1 MAWPD
6 ARRFTGRTL
15 LVPERVAAHSE
26 VKAPIKRLAM
36 TKTLH
41 HRACHLCEAICG
53 LTLETTQADDG
64 SLAITSIKGD
74 ALDTFSRGHICPKAV
89 ALQDIQNDPDR
100 LHQPMLRVGSEWQP
114 IAWEDA
120 FALVAE
126 RLSGIQARHGQNAVA
141 VYQGN
146 PSVHNYGLMTHSNYF
161 LGQLKTRNRFSATSV
176 DQLPHH
182 LTSHL
187 MYGHG
192 LLLPIPDIDH
202 TDFMLILGGNPLASN
217 GSIMTVPDVEKRLKA
232 IQARGGK
239 VVVVD
244 PRRSETAAMADQH
257 LFVRPGGDAAL
268 LFGVLNTL
276 FAEHLTRDSHLPI
289 EGLDDVRAAIAGF
302 TADAMSRQCAVPAEQ
317 IRQLARDFAAA
328 DKAVCYGRMG
338 VSTQA
343 FGTLCHWLVQLINLV
358 TGNLDRV
365 GGAVCTTPAVDLVAS
380 TGGGHFNR
388 WQSRVSARPEYGGE
402 LPVSALAEEMLTAGE
417 GQIRALV
424 TVAGNPVLST
434 PNGRQL
440 EQALD
445 GLEFMVSIDLYINE
459 TTRYADLI
467 LPSTSA
473 LENDHYDTTFNM
485 FAVRNVT
492 RFNRAILPKPAGAL
506 HDWEI
511 FVGLAKAFAAQTGA
525 ALKPTLPP
533 AQMIDLGLRAGVYGD
548 ASAHKLSVE
557 RLADYPHGID
567 LGPLRPNLAARLKTA
582 DGKVQA
588 APAVILADLARF
600 AAQPLPVA
608 DELLLIGR
616 RHVRSNN
623 SWMHNYHRLVKGK
636 PRHQLLMHPDDLSR
650 RQLSDGQRVRVSS
663 RIGMIEVEVVASLDM
678 MPGVVSLP
686 HGRGHGRP
694 GVQMTIASGQP
705 GASAN
710 DLTDERQL
718 DELSGNA
725 ALNGV
730 PVQVAAA

>member
-1 MAWPD
+1 
-6 ARRFTGRTL
+6 
-15 LVPERVAAHSE
+15 
-26 VKAPIKRLAM
+26 M

-53 LTLETTQADDG
+53 LTIETTESEG
-64 SLAITSIKGD
+64 NVAISSIKGD

-100 LHQPMLRVGSEWQP
+100 LRQPMRRVGSEWLP
-114 IAWEDA
+114 IEWDEA
-120 FALVAE
+120 FALVAGK
-126 RLSGIQARHGQNAVA
+126 LAAIQERHGQNAVA

-161 LGQLKTRNRFSATSV
+161 LGLLKTRNRFSATSV

-182 LTSHL
+182 LSSYL

-276 FAEHLTRDSHLPI
+276 FGEGLTRDSHLPVD
-289 EGLDDVRAAIAGF
+289 GLDEVRAAVETF
-302 TADAMSRQCAVPAEQ
+302 TAEVMSPLCAVSAEQ

-328 DKAVCYGRMG
+328 PSAVCYGRMG

-343 FGTLCHWLVQLINLV
+343 FGTLCHWVVQLINLV

-365 GGAVCTTPAVDLVAS
+365 GGALCTEPAVDLVAS
-380 TGGGHFNR
+380 TSGGHFNK
-388 WQSRVSARPEYGGE
+388 WQSRVSGRPEYGGE
-402 LPVSALAEEMLTAGE
+402 LPVSALAEEMLTAGD
-417 GQIRALV
+417 GQIRALI

-440 EQALD
+440 ERALD
-445 GLEFMVSIDLYINE
+445 GLDFMVSIDLYINE

-473 LENDHYDTTFNM
+473 LENDHYDTTFNL

-492 RFNRAILPKPAGAL
+492 RFNRAILAKPEGAL

-511 FVGLAKAFAAQTGA
+511 FVGLAKAFAEKTGKE
-525 ALKPTLPP
+525 LKPTMPP
-533 AQMIDLGLRAGVYGD
+533 AKMIDMGLRMGRYGD
-548 ASAHKLSVE
+548 ASEQQLS
-557 RLADYPHGID
+557 LATLFDHPHGID
-567 LGPLRPNLAARLKTA
+567 LGALKANLAPRLKTPNQR
-582 DGKVQA
+582 VQA
-588 APAVILADLARF
+588 APPEILADLARF
-600 AAQPLPVA
+600 AALQAPAA
-608 DELLLIGR
+608 DELLMIGR

-636 PRHQLLMHPDDLSR
+636 PRHQLLMHPDDLASR
-650 RQLSDGQRVRVSS
+650 GLNDGQLVRVSS
-663 RIGMIEVEVVASLDM
+663 RVGQIEVEVLGSLDM
-678 MPGVVSLP
+678 MKGVVSLP
-686 HGRGHGRP
+686 HGWGHSRP
-694 GVQMTIASGQP
+694 GVQMAIASGQP
-705 GASAN
+705 GSSAN
-710 DLTDERQL
+710 DLTDECQL

-730 PVQVAAA
+730 PVTVAAA

>member
-1 MAWPD
+1 
-6 ARRFTGRTL
+6 
-15 LVPERVAAHSE
+15 
-26 VKAPIKRLAM
+26 M

-53 LTLETTQADDG
+53 LNIETTVLPDEG
-64 SLAITSIKGD
+64 TRITSIKGD
-74 ALDTFSRGHICPKAV
+74 SLDSFSRGHICPKAV

-100 LHQPMLRVGSEWQP
+100 LRQPMRRAGEQWQA
-114 IAWEDA
+114 IGWQEA
-120 FALVAE
+120 FDLVAE
-126 RLSGIQARHGQNAVA
+126 RLADIQQRHGQNAVA

-182 LTSHL
+182 LSSFL

-192 LLLPIPDIDH
+192 LLLPIADIDH

-232 IQARGGK
+232 IQGRGGK

-244 PRRSETAAMADQH
+244 PRRSETAAIADQH
-257 LFVRPGGDAAL
+257 VFVRPGGDAAL
-268 LFGVLNTL
+268 LLGLLNTL
-276 FAEHLTRDSHLPI
+276 FEEGLTRATHLPVD
-289 EGLDDVRAAIAGF
+289 GLDEVRQAVVGLHAE
-302 TADAMSRQCAVPAEQ
+302 AMSPRCGVPAEQ

-338 VSTQA
+338 ISTQA

-365 GGAVCTTPAVDLVAS
+365 GGALCTQPAVDLVAS
-380 TGGGHFNR
+380 TSGGHFNR
-388 WQSRVSARPEYGGE
+388 WQSRVSGLPEYAGE
-402 LPVSALAEEMLTAGE
+402 LPVSALAEEMLVEGE
-417 GQIRALV
+417 GQVRALI

-434 PNGRQL
+434 PNGRRL
-440 EQALD
+440 DQALD
-445 GLEFMVSIDLYINE
+445 GLEFMLSIDLYINE
-459 TTRYADLI
+459 TTRHADLI

-473 LENDHYDTTFNM
+473 LENDHYDTTFNT

-492 RFNRAILPKPAGAL
+492 RFNRAILEKPEGAL

-511 FVGLAKAFAAQTGA
+511 FVGLAKAFAARTGRE
-525 ALKPTLPP
+525 LKATLPP
-533 AQMIDLGLRAGVYGD
+533 AQMIDYGLRSGLYGD
-548 ASAHKLSVE
+548 ASDWKLSLKT
-557 RLADYPHGID
+557 LADHPHGLD
-567 LGPLRPNLAARLKTA
+567 LGPLQPNLAPRLKT
-582 DGKVQA
+582 VNQRIQA
-588 APAVILADLARF
+588 APEVILADLTRF
-600 AAQPLPVA
+600 AAVALPDA

-636 PRHQLLMHPDDLSR
+636 PRHQLLMHPADLARRGLVNGQQVSVTSR
-650 RQLSDGQRVRVSS
+650 VGA
-663 RIGMIEVEVVASLDM
+663 IEVEVVESLDM

-686 HGRGHGRP
+686 HGWGHGRA
-694 GVQMTIASGQP
+694 GVRMEIAQSQP

-710 DLTDERQL
+710 DLTDERSL
-718 DELSGNA
+718 DVLSGNA
-725 ALNGV
+725 VLNGV

>member
-1 MAWPD
+1 
-6 ARRFTGRTL
+6 
-15 LVPERVAAHSE
+15 
-26 VKAPIKRLAM
+26 M

-53 LTLETTQADDG
+53 LTLEITEEPG
-64 SLAITSIKGD
+64 SAPRITSIKGD
-74 ALDTFSRGHICPKAV
+74 PLDSFSRGHVCPKAV

-100 LHQPMLRVGSEWQP
+100 LRQPVRRVGNQWQP
-114 IAWEDA
+114 IGWDEA

-126 RLSGIQARHGQNAVA
+126 RLASIQQRHGNNAVA
-141 VYQGN
+141 TYQGN

-182 LTSHL
+182 LTSYL

-257 LFVRPGGDAAL
+257 LFIRPGGDVAL
-268 LFGVLNTL
+268 LFGLLNCI
-276 FAEHLTRDSHLPI
+276 FDAGLTRDSHLPVD
-289 EGLDDVRAAIAGF
+289 GLAEVRQAISQF
-302 TADAMSRQCAVPAEQ
+302 TAEAMSPLCAIPAAQ
-317 IRQLARDFAAA
+317 IRQLARDFASA

-343 FGTLCHWLVQLINLV
+343 FGTLCHWLLQLLNLV

-365 GGAVCTTPAVDLVAS
+365 GGALCTQPAVDLVAATS
-380 TGGGHFNR
+380 GGHFNV
-388 WQSRVSARPEYGGE
+388 WQSRVSGLPEYAGE
-402 LPVSALAEEMLTAGE
+402 LPVSALAEEMLTEGE
-417 GQIRALV
+417 GQVRALI

-440 EQALD
+440 EQALE
-445 GLEFMVSIDLYINE
+445 GLEFMLSIDLYINE

-473 LENDHYDTTFNM
+473 LENDHYDTTFNL
-485 FAVRNVT
+485 FAVRNVS
-492 RFNRAILPKPAGAL
+492 RFNRAILPKPEGAL

-511 FVGLAKAFAAQTGA
+511 FVGLAKAFAAQTA
-525 ALKPTLPP
+525 SPLKPTLAP
-533 AQMIDLGLRAGVYGD
+533 AQMIDMGLRAGPYGD
-548 ASAHKLSVE
+548 ASPLKLS
-557 RLADYPHGID
+557 LATLDQHPHGID
-567 LGPLRPNLAARLKTA
+567 LGALQPNLAARLKTENRRI
-582 DGKVQA
+582 QA
-588 APAVILADLARF
+588 APAPIMADLQRF
-600 AAQPLPVA
+600 AALSAPAPG
-608 DELLLIGR
+608 ELLLIGR

-636 PRHQLLMHPDDLSR
+636 PRHQLLMNPDDLAQR
-650 RQLSDGQRVRVSS
+650 GLSDGQRVRVSS
-663 RIGMIEVEVVASLDM
+663 RVGAVEVDVLASSEM

-686 HGRGHGRP
+686 HGWGHRRP
-694 GVQMTIASGQP
+694 GVQMSIAMEQP
-705 GASAN
+705 GCSAN

-718 DELSGNA
+718 DALSGNA

-730 PVQVAAA
+730 PVTVEAA

>member
-1 MAWPD
+1 
-6 ARRFTGRTL
+6 
-15 LVPERVAAHSE
+15 
-26 VKAPIKRLAM
+26 M
-36 TKTLH
+36 TKSLH
-41 HRACHLCEAICG
+41 YRACHLCEAICG
-53 LTLETTQADDG
+53 LAIETELQPDG
-64 SLAITSIKGD
+64 STQIRSIKGD
-74 ALDTFSRGHICPKAV
+74 PQDSFSRGHICPKAV

-100 LHQPMLRVGSEWQP
+100 IRQPMRRIGEQWQA
-114 IAWEDA
+114 IAWDEA
-120 FALVAE
+120 FELVAE
-126 RLSGIQARHGQNAVA
+126 RLSAIRAEHGQNAVA

-161 LGQLKTRNRFSATSV
+161 LGLLKTRNRFSATSV

-192 LLLPIPDIDH
+192 LLIPIPDIDH

-239 VVVVD
+239 LVVVD
-244 PRRSETAAMADQH
+244 PRRSETAAIADQH
-257 LFVRPGGDAAL
+257 LFVRPGSDAAL
-268 LFGVLNTL
+268 LLALLNTL
-276 FAEHLTRDSHLPI
+276 FEEGLTRGSHLPV
-289 EGLDDVRAAIAGF
+289 EGLEQVRAAIAEF
-302 TADAMSRQCAVPAEQ
+302 TAEAMSARCGVPAAT

-343 FGTLCHWLVQLINLV
+343 FGTLCQWLVQLINLV

-365 GGAVCTTPAVDLVAS
+365 GGALCTMPAVDLVAS
-380 TGGGHFNR
+380 TSGGHFNR
-388 WQSRVSARPEYGGE
+388 WQSRVSGLPEYGGE
-402 LPVSALAEEMLTAGE
+402 LPVSALAEEMLTPGE

-440 EQALD
+440 EQALQ
-445 GLEFMVSIDLYINE
+445 GLDFMLSVDFYINE

-467 LPSTSA
+467 LPPTA
-473 LENDHYDTTFNM
+473 PLEHDHYDTTFNV

-492 RFNRAILPKPAGAL
+492 RFNEAILAKPEGAL

-511 FVGLAKAFAAQTGA
+511 FVGLAQAFATRNGLE
-525 ALKPTLPP
+525 LKPTLAPE
-533 AQMIDLGLRAGVYGD
+533 QMIDMGLRFGPYGD
-548 ASAHKLSVE
+548 RSERKLS
-557 RLADYPHGID
+557 LAALRDHPHGLD
-567 LGPLRPNLAARLKTA
+567 LGPLQANLAARLKTA
-582 DGKVQA
+582 SKAVEA
-588 APAVILADLARF
+588 APDLLLGDLGRF
-600 AAQPLPVA
+600 AAQVPPAA

-636 PRHQLLMHPDDLSR
+636 PRHQLLMNPSDLASR
-650 RQLSDGQRVRVSS
+650 GLVDGQRVQVRSRVGS
-663 RIGMIEVEVVASLDM
+663 IEVEVAASDEVM
-678 MPGVVSLP
+678 AGVVSLP
-686 HGRGHGRP
+686 HGWGHARP
-694 GVQMTIASGQP
+694 GVQMAIASEQP

-710 DLTDERQL
+710 DLTDERRL
-718 DELSGNA
+718 DALSGNA
-725 ALNGV
+725 VLNGV
-730 PVQVAAA
+730 PVEVVAA

>member
-1 MAWPD
+1 
-6 ARRFTGRTL
+6 
-15 LVPERVAAHSE
+15 
-26 VKAPIKRLAM
+26 M

-53 LTLETTQADDG
+53 LTIETTESEG
-64 SLAITSIKGD
+64 NVAISSIKGD

-100 LHQPMLRVGSEWQP
+100 LRQPMRRVGSEWLP
-114 IAWEDA
+114 IEWDEA
-120 FALVAE
+120 FALVAGK
-126 RLSGIQARHGQNAVA
+126 LAAIQERHGQNAVA

-161 LGQLKTRNRFSATSV
+161 LGLLKTRNRFSATSV

-182 LTSHL
+182 LSSYL

-276 FAEHLTRDSHLPI
+276 FGEGLTRDSHLPVD
-289 EGLDDVRAAIAGF
+289 GLDEVRAAVEAF
-302 TADAMSRQCAVPAEQ
+302 TAEAMSPLCAVSAEQ

-328 DKAVCYGRMG
+328 PSAVCYGRMG

-358 TGNLDRV
+358 TDNLDRV
-365 GGAVCTTPAVDLVAS
+365 GGALCTEPAVDLVAS
-380 TGGGHFNR
+380 TSGGHFNK
-388 WQSRVSARPEYGGE
+388 WQSRVSGRPEYGGE

-417 GQIRALV
+417 GQIRALI

-440 EQALD
+440 ERALD
-445 GLEFMVSIDLYINE
+445 GLDFMVSIDLYINE

-473 LENDHYDTTFNM
+473 LENDHYDTTFNL

-492 RFNRAILPKPAGAL
+492 RFNRAILAKPEGAL

-511 FVGLAKAFAAQTGA
+511 FVGLAKAFAEKTGKE
-525 ALKPTLPP
+525 LKPTMPP
-533 AQMIDLGLRAGVYGD
+533 AKMIDMGLRMGRYGD
-548 ASAHKLSVE
+548 ASEQQLS
-557 RLADYPHGID
+557 LATLFDYPHGID
-567 LGPLRPNLAARLKTA
+567 LGALKANLAPRLKTPNQR
-582 DGKVQA
+582 VQA
-588 APAVILADLARF
+588 APPEILADLARF
-600 AAQPLPVA
+600 AALQAPAA
-608 DELLLIGR
+608 DELLMIGR

-636 PRHQLLMHPDDLSR
+636 PRHQLLMHPDDLASR
-650 RQLSDGQRVRVSS
+650 GLSDGQLVRVSS
-663 RIGMIEVEVVASLDM
+663 RVGQIEVEVLGSLDM
-678 MPGVVSLP
+678 MKGVVSLP
-686 HGRGHGRP
+686 HGWGHSRP
-694 GVQMTIASGQP
+694 GVQMAIASGQP
-705 GASAN
+705 GSSAN
-710 DLTDERQL
+710 DLTDECQL

-730 PVQVAAA
+730 PVTVAAA

>member
-1 MAWPD
+1 
-6 ARRFTGRTL
+6 
-15 LVPERVAAHSE
+15 
-26 VKAPIKRLAM
+26 M

-53 LTLETTQADDG
+53 LTLETTQAEDG

-74 ALDTFSRGHICPKAV
+74 PLDTFSRGHICPKAV

-126 RLSGIQARHGQNAVA
+126 KLAGIQARYGQNSVA

-161 LGQLKTRNRFSATSV
+161 LGLLKTRNRFSATSV

-182 LTSHL
+182 LSSHL

-244 PRRSETAAMADQH
+244 PRRSETAVIADQH

-268 LFGVLNTL
+268 LFGLLNTL
-276 FAEHLTRDSHLPI
+276 FAENLTRASHLPVD
-289 EGLDDVRAAIAGF
+289 GLDDVRRAIAGF
-302 TADAMSRQCAVPAEQ
+302 TAEAMSRQCALPAEQ

-328 DKAVCYGRMG
+328 DRAVCYGRMG

-358 TGNLDRV
+358 TGNLDRP
-365 GGAVCTTPAVDLVAS
+365 GGALCTTPAVDLVAS
-380 TGGGHFNR
+380 TSGGHFNR
-388 WQSRVSARPEYGGE
+388 WQSRVSGRPEYGGE
-402 LPVSALAEEMLTAGE
+402 LPVSALAEEMLTEGE

-445 GLEFMVSIDLYINE
+445 GLEFMVSVDLYINE

-485 FAVRNVT
+485 FAVRNVS
-492 RFNRAILPKPAGAL
+492 RFNRAILPKPDGAL

-511 FVGLAKAFAAQTGA
+511 FVGLAKAFAAHTGV

-533 AQMIDLGLRAGVYGD
+533 AQMIDFGLRAGMYGD
-548 ASAHKLSVE
+548 ASSHQLSVAM
-557 RLADYPHGID
+557 LAEHPHGVD
-567 LGPLRPNLAARLKTA
+567 LGPLTPNLAARLKTA
-582 DGKVQA
+582 NGQVQA

-600 AAQPLPVA
+600 TAQPLPPA

-636 PRHQLLMHPDDLSR
+636 PRHQLLMHPEDLAR
-650 RQLSDGQRVRVSS
+650 RQLSDGQRVKVSS
-663 RIGMIEVEVVASLDM
+663 RIGMIEVEVAASLDM

-686 HGRGHGRP
+686 HGWGHGRP
-694 GVQMTIASGQP
+694 GVQMTIASRQP

-730 PVQVAAA
+730 PVHVAAA

>member
-1 MAWPD
+1 
-6 ARRFTGRTL
+6 
-15 LVPERVAAHSE
+15 
-26 VKAPIKRLAM
+26 M

-53 LTLETTQADDG
+53 LTLETTQAEDG

-74 ALDTFSRGHICPKAV
+74 PLDTFSRGHICPKAV

-114 IAWEDA
+114 IPWDDA

-126 RLSGIQARHGQNAVA
+126 RLAGIQARHGQNAVA

-244 PRRSETAAMADQH
+244 PRRSETAAIADQH
-257 LFVRPGGDAAL
+257 VFVRPGGDAAL
-268 LFGVLNTL
+268 LFGLLNTL
-276 FAEHLTRDSHLPI
+276 FSENLTRDSHLPV
-289 EGLDDVRAAIAGF
+289 EGLDDVRNAIAGF

-365 GGAVCTTPAVDLVAS
+365 GGALCTTPAVDLVAS

-388 WQSRVSARPEYGGE
+388 WQSRVSGRPEYGGE
-402 LPVSALAEEMLTAGE
+402 LPVSALAEEMLTEGD

-445 GLEFMVSIDLYINE
+445 GLEFMLSIDLYINE

-511 FVGLAKAFAAQTGA
+511 FVGLAKAFAAQTGV
-525 ALKPTLPP
+525 ALKPTMAP
-533 AQMIDLGLRAGVYGD
+533 AQMIDFGLRAGTYGD
-548 ASAHKLSVE
+548 ASSHQLSVAM
-557 RLADYPHGID
+557 LADHPHGVD
-567 LGPLRPNLAARLKTA
+567 LGPLTPNLAARLKTPN
-582 DGKVQA
+582 GQVQA

-600 AAQPLPVA
+600 TAQPEPVA
-608 DELLLIGR
+608 NELLLIGR

-636 PRHQLLMHPDDLSR
+636 PRHQLHMHPDDLAS
-650 RQLSDGQRVRVSS
+650 RQLIDGQRVRVSS
-663 RIGMIEVEVVASLDM
+663 RIGMIEVEVLASLDM

-686 HGRGHGRP
+686 HGWGHGRP

>member
-1 MAWPD
+1 MN
-6 ARRFTGRTL
+6 
-15 LVPERVAAHSE
+15 
-26 VKAPIKRLAM
+26 
-36 TKTLH
+36 KTLH

-53 LTLETTQADDG
+53 LTIEITQEPGAEPR
-64 SLAITSIKGD
+64 INSIKGD
-74 ALDTFSRGHICPKAV
+74 PLDSFSRGHICPKAV

-100 LHQPMLRVGSEWQP
+100 LRAPHKRVGDSWQA
-114 IAWEDA
+114 IGWDEA
-120 FALVAE
+120 FALAAQKLWAVQ
-126 RLSGIQARHGQNAVA
+126 QAHGQNAVA

-161 LGQLKTRNRFSATSV
+161 LGLLKTRNRFSATSV

-182 LTSHL
+182 LTSYL

-239 VVVVD
+239 LVVVD

-257 LFVRPGGDAAL
+257 VFIRPGADAAL
-268 LFGVLNTL
+268 LCAMLNTL
-276 FAEHLTRDSHLPI
+276 FAEGLERASALPVD
-289 EGLDDVRAAIAGF
+289 GLDEVRMAMAPF
-302 TADAMSRQCAVPAEQ
+302 TAELMAPLCGVDALV

-358 TGNLDRV
+358 SGNLDRV
-365 GGAVCTTPAVDLVAS
+365 GGALCTQPAVDLVAN
-380 TGGGHFNR
+380 TAGGHFNA
-388 WQSRVSARPEYGGE
+388 WQSRVSGLPEYGGE
-402 LPVSALAEEMLTAGE
+402 LPVVALAEEMLCEGE
-417 GQIRALV
+417 GQVRALV

-440 EQALD
+440 ERALD
-445 GLEFMVSIDLYINE
+445 GLEFMLSIDLYINE

-473 LENDHYDTTFNM
+473 LENDHYDTTFNLL
-485 FAVRNVT
+485 AVRNVS
-492 RFNRAILPKPAGAL
+492 RFNRAILPKPEGAL

-511 FVGLAKAFAAQTGA
+511 FVGLAKAYAALSDKP
-525 ALKPTLPP
+525 LKPTVPP
-533 AQMIDLGLRAGVYGD
+533 AQMIDSGLRLGPYGE
-548 ASAHKLSVE
+548 SSSFNLSIE
-557 RLADYPHGID
+557 TLAEYPHGID
-567 LGPLRPNLAARLKTA
+567 LGPLQPNLAGRLKTA
-582 DGKVQA
+582 NQRIQA
-588 APAVILADLARF
+588 APAQILGDLQRF
-600 AAQPLPVA
+600 AAQQPAEPGQ
-608 DELLLIGR
+608 LLLIGR

-636 PRHQLLMHPDDLSR
+636 PRHQLLMHPDDLAG
-650 RQLSDGQRVRVSS
+650 RQLQDGQRVRVSS
-663 RIGMIEVEVVASLDM
+663 RVGSIEVEVQSCSDL

-686 HGRGHGRP
+686 HGFGHARA
-694 GVQMTIASGQP
+694 GVRMDIACSQP

-710 DLTDERQL
+710 DLTDERQV
-718 DELSGNA
+718 DAVSGNA

-730 PVQVAAA
+730 PVQVVAA

>member
-1 MAWPD
+1 
-6 ARRFTGRTL
+6 
-15 LVPERVAAHSE
+15 
-26 VKAPIKRLAM
+26 M

-53 LTLETTQADDG
+53 LTLETTETDG
-64 SLAITSIKGD
+64 QDLAITSIKGD

-100 LHQPMLRVGSEWQP
+100 LRQPMQRVGSEWQP
-114 IAWEDA
+114 IAWDDA

-126 RLSGIQARHGQNAVA
+126 RLADIQARHGQNAVA

-161 LGQLKTRNRFSATSV
+161 LGLLKTRSRFSATSV

-244 PRRSETAAMADQH
+244 PRRSETAAIADQH
-257 LFVRPGGDAAL
+257 VFVRPGGDAAL

-276 FAEHLTRDSHLPI
+276 FSEGLTRDSHLPVD
-289 EGLDDVRAAIAGF
+289 GLDEVREAVASF
-302 TADAMSRQCAVPAEQ
+302 TAEAMSPLCAVPAAQ

-328 DKAVCYGRMG
+328 PSAVCYGRMG

-343 FGTLCHWLVQLINLV
+343 FGTLCHWLIQVINLV

-365 GGAVCTTPAVDLVAS
+365 GGALCTEPAVDLVATTS
-380 TGGGHFNR
+380 GGHFNR
-388 WQSRVSARPEYGGE
+388 WQSRVSGRPEYAGE
-402 LPVSALAEEMLTAGE
+402 LPVSALAEEMLTEGE

-445 GLEFMVSIDLYINE
+445 GLEFMVSVDLYINE

-473 LENDHYDTTFNM
+473 LENDHYDTTFNL

-492 RFNRAILPKPAGAL
+492 RFNRAILPKPEGAL

-511 FVGLAKAFAAQTGA
+511 FVGLAKAFAARTGKE
-525 ALKPTLPP
+525 LKPTMPP
-533 AQMIDLGLRAGVYGD
+533 AQMIDFGLRSGAYGD
-548 ASAHKLSVE
+548 ASPHKLS
-557 RLADYPHGID
+557 LATLFDHPHGID
-567 LGPLRPNLAARLKTA
+567 LGALKPNLAPRLKTESQR
-582 DGKVQA
+582 VQA

-600 AAQPLPVA
+600 AALRAPAP
-608 DELLLIGR
+608 DELLMIGR

-623 SWMHNYHRLVKGK
+623 SWMHNFHRLVKGK
-636 PRHQLLMHPDDLSR
+636 PRHQLLMHPDDLASR
-650 RQLSDGQRVRVSS
+650 GLVDGQRVTVSS
-663 RIGMIEVEVVASLDM
+663 RVGAIDVEVLGSLDM
-678 MPGVVSLP
+678 MKGVVSLP
-686 HGRGHGRP
+686 HGWGHARP
-694 GVQMTIASGQP
+694 GVQMSIASGQP
-705 GASAN
+705 GSSAN
-710 DLTDERQL
+710 DLTDDCQL

-730 PVQVAAA
+730 PVKVAAA

>member
-1 MAWPD
+1 
-6 ARRFTGRTL
+6 
-15 LVPERVAAHSE
+15 
-26 VKAPIKRLAM
+26 M

-53 LTLETTQADDG
+53 LTIETTETDG
-64 SLAITSIKGD
+64 NVAITSIKGD

-100 LHQPMLRVGSEWQP
+100 LRQPMRRIGSEWLP
-114 IAWEDA
+114 IAWDEA

-126 RLSGIQARHGQNAVA
+126 RLAAIQERHGQNAVA

-161 LGQLKTRNRFSATSV
+161 LGLLKTRNRYSATSV

-182 LTSHL
+182 LSSYL

-244 PRRSETAAMADQH
+244 PRRSETAAIADQH

-268 LFGVLNTL
+268 LFGLLNTL
-276 FAEHLTRDSHLPI
+276 FSEGLTRGSHLPV
-289 EGLDDVRAAIAGF
+289 EGLDEVRAAVATF
-302 TADAMSRQCAVPAEQ
+302 TAEAMSPLCAVPAAQ

-328 DKAVCYGRMG
+328 PSAVCYGRMG

-365 GGAVCTTPAVDLVAS
+365 GGALCTEPAVDLVAS
-380 TGGGHFNR
+380 TSGGHFNK
-388 WQSRVSARPEYGGE
+388 WQSRVSGRPEYGGE
-402 LPVSALAEEMLTAGE
+402 LPVSALAEEMLTEGE
-417 GQIRALV
+417 GQIRALI

-473 LENDHYDTTFNM
+473 LENDHYDTTFNL

-492 RFNRAILPKPAGAL
+492 RFNRAILAKPEGAL

-511 FVGLAKAFAAQTGA
+511 FVGLAKAFAEKTGKE
-525 ALKPTLPP
+525 LKPTMPP
-533 AQMIDLGLRAGVYGD
+533 SKMIDMGLRMGLYGD
-548 ASAHKLSVE
+548 ASEQKLS
-557 RLADYPHGID
+557 LATLFDHPHGID
-567 LGPLRPNLAARLKTA
+567 LGALKANLASRLKTPNQR
-582 DGKVQA
+582 VQA
-588 APAVILADLARF
+588 APPEILADLARF
-600 AAQPLPVA
+600 AALQAPAA
-608 DELLLIGR
+608 DELLMIGR

-636 PRHQLLMHPDDLSR
+636 PRHQLLMHPDDLASR
-650 RQLSDGQRVRVSS
+650 GLSDGQRVRVSS
-663 RIGMIEVEVVASLDM
+663 RVGQIEVEVLGSLDM
-678 MPGVVSLP
+678 MKGVVSLP
-686 HGRGHGRP
+686 HGWGHARP

-705 GASAN
+705 GSSAN
-710 DLTDERQL
+710 DLTDECQL

-730 PVQVAAA
+730 PVTVAAA

>member
-1 MAWPD
+1 
-6 ARRFTGRTL
+6 
-15 LVPERVAAHSE
+15 
-26 VKAPIKRLAM
+26 M

-53 LTLETTQADDG
+53 LTIETTETEGQV
-64 SLAITSIKGD
+64 AITSIKGD
-74 ALDTFSRGHICPKAV
+74 ALDAFSRGHICPKAV

-100 LHQPMLRVGSEWQP
+100 LRQPMRRVGSEWLP
-114 IAWEDA
+114 IEWEEA

-126 RLSGIQARHGQNAVA
+126 KLAAIQERHGQNAVA

-161 LGQLKTRNRFSATSV
+161 LGLLKTRNRYSATSV

-182 LTSHL
+182 LSSYL

-239 VVVVD
+239 LVVVD
-244 PRRSETAAMADQH
+244 PRRSETAAIADQH
-257 LFVRPGGDAAL
+257 VFVRPGGDAAL
-268 LFGVLNTL
+268 LFGMLSTL
-276 FAEHLTRDSHLPI
+276 FSEGLTRESHLPV
-289 EGLDDVRAAIAGF
+289 EGLDEVRNAVASF
-302 TADAMSRQCAVPAEQ
+302 TAEAMSPLCAVPADQ

-328 DKAVCYGRMG
+328 PSAVCYGRMG

-365 GGAVCTTPAVDLVAS
+365 GGALCTEPAVDLVAS
-380 TGGGHFNR
+380 TSGGHFNK
-388 WQSRVSARPEYGGE
+388 WQSRVSGRPEYGGE
-402 LPVSALAEEMLTAGE
+402 LPVSALAEEMLTEGE
-417 GQIRALV
+417 GQIRALI

-445 GLEFMVSIDLYINE
+445 GLEFMLSIDLYINE

-473 LENDHYDTTFNM
+473 LENDHYDTTFNL

-492 RFNRAILPKPAGAL
+492 RFNRAILAKPEGAL

-511 FVGLAKAFAAQTGA
+511 FVGLAKAFAEKTGKE
-525 ALKPTLPP
+525 LKPTMPP
-533 AQMIDLGLRAGVYGD
+533 SKMIDMGLRMGLYGD
-548 ASAHKLSVE
+548 ASEQKLS
-557 RLADYPHGID
+557 LATLFDHPHGID
-567 LGPLRPNLAARLKTA
+567 LGALKPNLAARLKTSA
-582 DGKVQA
+582 GRVQA
-588 APAVILADLARF
+588 APPEILADLARF
-600 AAQPLPVA
+600 AALQAPA
-608 DELLLIGR
+608 TDELLMIGR

-636 PRHQLLMHPDDLSR
+636 PRHQLLMHPDDLASR
-650 RQLSDGQRVRVSS
+650 GLSDGQRVRVSS
-663 RIGMIEVEVVASLDM
+663 RVGQIEVEVLGSLEM
-678 MPGVVSLP
+678 MKGVVSLP
-686 HGRGHGRP
+686 HGWGHARP
-694 GVQMTIASGQP
+694 GVHMAIASAQP
-705 GASAN
+705 GSSAN
-710 DLTDERQL
+710 DLTDECQL

-730 PVQVAAA
+730 PVTVAAA

>member
-1 MAWPD
+1 
-6 ARRFTGRTL
+6 
-15 LVPERVAAHSE
+15 
-26 VKAPIKRLAM
+26 M

-53 LTLETTQADDG
+53 LTIETTRSEDRVQ
-64 SLAITSIKGD
+64 ITSIKGD
-74 ALDTFSRGHICPKAV
+74 AQDTFSRGHICPKAV

-100 LHQPMLRVGSEWQP
+100 LRQPMLRVGSEWQP
-114 IAWEDA
+114 IEWEAA

-126 RLSGIQARHGQNAVA
+126 RLGAIQARHGQNAVA
-141 VYQGN
+141 IYQGN

-161 LGQLKTRNRFSATSV
+161 LGLLKTRNRFSATSV
-176 DQLPHH
+176 DQLPQH
-182 LTSHL
+182 LSSYL

-192 LLLPIPDIDH
+192 LLLPIPDIDN

-239 VVVVD
+239 LVVID

-257 LFVRPGGDAAL
+257 LFIRPGGDAAL
-268 LFGVLNTL
+268 LFGLLNTL
-276 FAEHLTRDSHLPI
+276 FQEGLTRDSHLPVD
-289 EGLDDVRAAIAGF
+289 GLDEVRKAVAGF
-302 TADAMSRQCAVPAEQ
+302 TAETMSPLCAVPAGQ

-358 TGNLDRV
+358 SGNLDRV
-365 GGAVCTTPAVDLVAS
+365 GGALCTSPAVDLVAS

-388 WQSRVSARPEYGGE
+388 WQSRVSGLPEYGGE
-402 LPVSALAEEMLTAGE
+402 LPVSALAEEMLNEGE
-417 GQIRALV
+417 GQVRALV

-492 RFNRAILPKPAGAL
+492 RFNRAILAKPEGAL

-511 FVGLAKAFAAQTGA
+511 FVGLAKSFAAMTGKE
-525 ALKPTLPP
+525 LKPTMPP
-533 AQMIDLGLRAGVYGD
+533 AQMIDMGLRLGRYGD
-548 ASAHKLSVE
+548 ASEHKLSVQA
-557 RLADYPHGID
+557 LAGHPHGVD
-567 LGPLRPNLAARLKTA
+567 LGPLRPNLGKRLKTPEQRI
-582 DGKVQA
+582 QA
-588 APAVILADLARF
+588 APPEILADLARF
-600 AAQPLPVA
+600 AAQQLPEA
-608 DELLLIGR
+608 GELLMIGR

-636 PRHQLLMHPDDLSR
+636 PRHQLLMHPDDLASR
-650 RQLSDGQRVRVSS
+650 GLDDGQRVRVSS
-663 RIGMIEVEVVASLDM
+663 RVGVIEVEVLASVEM

-686 HGRGHGRP
+686 HGWGHARP

-705 GASAN
+705 GSSAN

-730 PVQVAAA
+730 PVRVAAA

>member
-1 MAWPD
+1 
-6 ARRFTGRTL
+6 
-15 LVPERVAAHSE
+15 
-26 VKAPIKRLAM
+26 M

-53 LTLETTQADDG
+53 LTIETTTEEG
-64 SLAITSIKGD
+64 VGTRISSIKGD
-74 ALDTFSRGHICPKAV
+74 ALDSFSRGHICPKAV

-100 LHQPMLRVGSEWQP
+100 LRQPMLRVGSEWQP
-114 IAWEDA
+114 IEWQAA
-120 FALVAE
+120 FELVAE
-126 RLSGIQARHGQNAVA
+126 RLFAIQQRHGQNAVA

-161 LGQLKTRNRFSATSV
+161 LGLLKTRNRFSATSV

-182 LTSHL
+182 LSSHL

-244 PRRSETAAMADQH
+244 PRRSETAAIADQH
-257 LFVRPGGDAAL
+257 VFVRPGGDAAL
-268 LFGVLNTL
+268 LFGLLNTL
-276 FAEHLTRDSHLPI
+276 FEENLTRVSHLPVD
-289 EGLDDVRAAIAGF
+289 GLDEVRAAIAHLN
-302 TADAMSRQCAVPAEQ
+302 AEVMSPRCGVPAEQ
-317 IRQLARDFAAA
+317 LRQLARDFARA

-338 VSTQA
+338 ISTQS

-365 GGAVCTTPAVDLVAS
+365 GGALCTEPAVDLVSS
-380 TGGGHFNR
+380 TSGGHFNR
-388 WQSRVSARPEYGGE
+388 WQSRVSGLPEYGGE
-402 LPVSALAEEMLTAGE
+402 LPVSALAEEMLSAGE
-417 GQIRALV
+417 GQVRALI

-434 PNGRQL
+434 PNGRKL

-445 GLEFMVSIDLYINE
+445 GLEFMLSIDLYINE

-492 RFNRAILPKPAGAL
+492 RFNRAILEKPEGAL

-511 FVGLAKAFAAQTGA
+511 FVGLAQAFAARA
-525 ALKPTLPP
+525 ERELKPTISP
-533 AQMIDLGLRAGVYGD
+533 AQMIDRGLRAGLYGD
-548 ASAHKLSVE
+548 ASEHRLSLD
-557 RLADYPHGID
+557 RLRDHPHGLD
-567 LGPLRPNLAARLKTA
+567 LGALKPNLELRLKT
-582 DGKVQA
+582 VNQRIQA
-588 APAVILADLARF
+588 APDVILADLARF
-600 AAQPLPVA
+600 AAVQAPPA
-608 DELLLIGR
+608 GELLLIGR

-636 PRHQLLMHPDDLSR
+636 PRHQLLMHPDDLASR
-650 RQLSDGQRVRVSS
+650 GLSDGQWVRVSS
-663 RIGMIEVEVVASLDM
+663 RVGAVEVQVLGSVEM

-686 HGRGHGRP
+686 HGWGHARP
-694 GVQMTIASGQP
+694 GVQMGIASDQP
-705 GASAN
+705 GVSAN

>member
-1 MAWPD
+1 
-6 ARRFTGRTL
+6 
-15 LVPERVAAHSE
+15 
-26 VKAPIKRLAM
+26 M

-53 LTLETTQADDG
+53 LTIETTELDG
-64 SLAITSIKGD
+64 AVQITSIKGD
-74 ALDTFSRGHICPKAV
+74 PQDTFSRGHICPKAV

-114 IAWEDA
+114 IEWEDA
-120 FALVAE
+120 FNLVAE
-126 RLSGIQARHGQNAVA
+126 RLSDIQERHGQNAVA

-161 LGQLKTRNRFSATSV
+161 LGLLKTRNRFSATSV

-244 PRRSETAAMADQH
+244 PRRSETAAIADQH

-268 LFGVLNTL
+268 LFGLLNTL
-276 FAEHLTRDSHLPI
+276 FAEGLTRDSHLPVD
-289 EGLDDVRAAIAGF
+289 GLDEVRQAVAGF
-302 TADAMSRQCAVPAEQ
+302 TAEAMSPLCAVPAEQ

-328 DKAVCYGRMG
+328 PTAVCYGRMG

-343 FGTLCHWLVQLINLV
+343 FGTLCHWVVQLINLV

-365 GGAVCTTPAVDLVAS
+365 GGALCTEPAVDLVAS
-380 TGGGHFNR
+380 TSGGHFNL
-388 WQSRVSARPEYGGE
+388 WQSRVSGRPEYAGE
-402 LPVSALAEEMLTAGE
+402 LPVSALAEEMLTEGE
-417 GQIRALV
+417 GQVRALI

-445 GLEFMVSIDLYINE
+445 GLEFMVSVDLYINE
-459 TTRYADLI
+459 TTRYANLI

-485 FAVRNVT
+485 FAVRNVS
-492 RFNRAILPKPAGAL
+492 RFNRAILAKPEGAL

-511 FVGLAKAFAAQTGA
+511 FVGLAKAFAAKTGKE
-525 ALKPTLPP
+525 LKPTIAPS
-533 AQMIDLGLRAGVYGD
+533 QMIDRGLRVGLYGD
-548 ASAHKLSVE
+548 ASEHKLS
-557 RLADYPHGID
+557 LATLFDHPHGVD
-567 LGPLRPNLAARLKTA
+567 LGALKSNLAPRLKTA
-582 DGKVQA
+582 NQCVQA
-588 APAVILADLARF
+588 APAPILADLARF
-600 AAQPLPVA
+600 AALQAPAA
-608 DELLLIGR
+608 DELLMIGR

-636 PRHQLLMHPDDLSR
+636 PRHQLLMHPDDLASR
-650 RQLSDGQRVRVSS
+650 GLNDGQRVRVSS
-663 RIGMIEVEVVASLDM
+663 RVGVIEVEVLGSLDM
-678 MPGVVSLP
+678 MKGVVSLP
-686 HGRGHGRP
+686 HGWGHARP

-705 GASAN
+705 GSSAN
-710 DLTDERQL
+710 DLTDECQL

-730 PVQVAAA
+730 PVTVAAA

>member
-1 MAWPD
+1 
-6 ARRFTGRTL
+6 
-15 LVPERVAAHSE
+15 
-26 VKAPIKRLAM
+26 M

-53 LTLETTQADDG
+53 LTIETQTEADG
-64 SLAITSIKGD
+64 STQIRSIKGD
-74 ALDTFSRGHICPKAV
+74 AQDTFSRGHICPKAV

-100 LHQPMLRVGSEWQP
+100 LRQPMRRVGSEWQA
-114 IAWEDA
+114 IDWDEA

-126 RLSGIQARHGQNAVA
+126 RLSEIQTRHGQNAVA
-141 VYQGN
+141 TYHGN

-161 LGQLKTRNRFSATSV
+161 LGLLKTRSRFSATSV

-182 LTSHL
+182 LVSQQ

-192 LLLPIPDIDH
+192 FLLPICDIDH

-232 IQARGGK
+232 IKARGGK
-239 VVVVD
+239 LVVVD
-244 PRRSETAAMADQH
+244 PRRSETAAIADQH
-257 LFVRPGGDAAL
+257 VFVRPGEDAAL
-268 LFGVLNTL
+268 LFGLLNTL
-276 FAEHLTRDSHLPI
+276 FDEGLTRASHLPVA
-289 EGLDDVRAAIAGF
+289 GLDEARQAIASF
-302 TADAMSRQCAVPAEQ
+302 TAEAMSARCGVPAEQ

-343 FGTLCHWLVQLINLV
+343 FGTLCHWLIQLINLV
-358 TGNLDRV
+358 TGNLDRE
-365 GGAVCTTPAVDLVAS
+365 GGALCTEAAIDLTTS
-380 TGGGHFNR
+380 SSGTHFDR
-388 WQSRVSARPEYGGE
+388 WRSRVSGLPEYAGE
-402 LPVSALAEEMLTAGE
+402 LPVAALAEEVLTPGE
-417 GQIRALV
+417 GQIRALI

-445 GLEFMVSIDLYINE
+445 GLEFMLSIDPYINE

-467 LPSTSA
+467 LPPTGP
-473 LENDHYDTTFNM
+473 LEHDHYDMTFNS
-485 FAVRNVT
+485 FAVRNVA
-492 RFNRAILPKPAGAL
+492 RFNQPVLEKPVGTL

-511 FVGLAKAFAAQTGA
+511 FVGLAKAFAGKLGVE
-525 ALKPTLPP
+525 LKPTMTP
-533 AQMIDLGLRAGVYGD
+533 AQIVDRGLRAGRYGD
-548 ASAHKLSVE
+548 ESEQKLSVVKLLE
-557 RLADYPHGID
+557 HPHGID
-567 LGPLRPNLAARLKTA
+567 LGALKPNLAERLNTP
-582 DGKVQA
+582 GRQVQA
-588 APAVILADLARF
+588 APALLLSDLPRF
-600 AAQPLPVA
+600 AAQPVA
-608 DELLLIGR
+608 KAGELVLIGR

-636 PRHQLLMHPDDLSR
+636 PRHQLLMNPEDLLQR
-650 RQLSDGQRVRVSS
+650 GLSDGQLVQVRSRV
-663 RIGMIEVEVVASLDM
+663 GAIEVEVAASEEM

-686 HGRGHGRP
+686 HGWGHARP
-694 GVQMTIASGQP
+694 GVQLAIASAQP

-718 DELSGNA
+718 DALSGNA

-730 PVQVAAA
+730 PVEVSAA